1 MKPCSRFIHIWRS
14 AGLNQLCTPVY
25 LLRFTAMASG
35 SALRPVLTQAK
46 EAVDAIVLCTH
57 STTPGSRI
65 PWTASWGTWWLPC
78 QLLDSLKA
86 LSSSPAGRKKTSG
99 TSSCSSG

>member
-46 EAVDAIVLCTH
+46 EAVDAA
-57 STTPGSRI
+57 SKTTRQPQTTNGGNDGKR
-65 PWTASWGTWWLPC
+65 
-78 QLLDSLKA
+78 DV
-86 LSSSPAGRKKTSG
+86 G
-99 TSSCSSG
+99 TSNSKRGLETTAPVNGGTKADVNQRRSKRIET